1 METIPKADCEKIGFF
16 KKTHGVFG
24 ELVLE
29 YEPQFEYSLENA
41 NRVFV
46 EIDGLLVPFFF
57 TEEGFRFKTEN
68 SAILTFDGVDSEKY
82 AKRMV
87 GNSVFLFKTEIIEIP
102 NEFFESQLVNYLL
115 TDEKLGDIGII
126 EQVDNYAGN
135 IVLTVNYR
143 GQELLTPFN
152 NDFLLEIDKKNK
164 TLKLNLPEGIIDLSG
179 EN

>member
-1 METIPKADCEKIGFF
+1 
-16 KKTHGVFG
+16 
-24 ELVLE
+24 
-29 YEPQFEYSLENA
+29 
-41 NRVFV
+41 
-46 EIDGLLVPFFF
+46 
-57 TEEGFRFKTEN
+57 
-68 SAILTFDGVDSEKY
+68 
-82 AKRMV
+82 
-87 GNSVFLFKTEIIEIP
+87 
-102 NEFFESQLVNYLL
+102 LVNYLL